1 MKHEGLGQFLNEHHC
16 SMRYGSLAYLLER
29 ENGSQGTGFILSIA
43 RQNKPVTAGC
53 LFEIIVK

>member
-1 MKHEGLGQFLNEHHC
+1 
-16 SMRYGSLAYLLER
+16 MRYGSLAYLLER